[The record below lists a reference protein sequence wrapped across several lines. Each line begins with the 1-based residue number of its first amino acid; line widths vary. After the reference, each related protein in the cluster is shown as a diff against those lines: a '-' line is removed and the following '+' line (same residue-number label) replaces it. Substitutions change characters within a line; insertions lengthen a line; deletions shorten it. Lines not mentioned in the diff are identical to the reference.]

1 MTAARSVTATFNPI
15 SYALTVSKGGL
26 GMGTVVSSP
35 AGIDCGAD
43 CTEDYSSGA
52 GVTLSATPAA
62 GTAFTGWSGAC
73 SGSGACTV
81 SMTSARSVAA
91 SFDVI
96 RTMSVANIA
105 MSLSSSRSRTN
116 ALASVTVRDGSNN
129 PVPGAQVTGT
139 WSGVVSGNASV
150 TTNSSG
156 AADFRSASVK
166 ATTGSTFTFTVTG
179 ITLSGY
185 TYDAASNV
193 ETSDSITR

>member
-1 MTAARSVTATFNPI
+1 
-15 SYALTVSKGGL
+15 
-26 GMGTVVSSP
+26 
-35 AGIDCGAD
+35 
-43 CTEDYSSGA
+43 
-52 GVTLSATPAA
+52 
-62 GTAFTGWSGAC
+62 
-73 SGSGACTV
+73 
-81 SMTSARSVAA
+81 MTSARSVTA

-105 MSLSSSRSRTN
+105 MSLRSNRGRSD

-139 WSGVVSGNASV
+139 WSGAVSGNASV

-156 AADFRSASVK
+156 VADFRSASVK

-179 ITLSGY
+179 VTLAGH
-185 TYDAASNV
+185 TYDAASNI